1 MKPKIAVSLKFK
13 QHSEGLKHCF
23 LFLLFFCL
31 FASCNSN
38 VVYDENKTIDS
49 KSWKADDK
57 IFYEF
62 DVKNTSSKYKM
73 ALNVRNTTDYPY
85 NNIYFFMKTI
95 LPDGSIT
102 RTDTIECY
110 LAYPDGT
117 WKGKGSF
124 NVKDNRFWIAKNVE
138 FKQKGRYVFK
148 IYQAT
153 SDSSLIGIR
162 DIGLHIEYQD

>member
-1 MKPKIAVSLKFK
+1 MSHITDFLKSVMRF
-13 QHSEGLKHCF
+13 GVLKLYF
-23 LFLLFFCL
+23 VLPLLLFL
-31 FASCNSN
+31 AVSCNSK
-38 VVYDENKTIDS
+38 VVYDENKTVDS
-49 KSWKADDK
+49 KSWKAEDK

-62 DVKNTSSKYKM
+62 DLKNTSSKYKI
-73 ALNVRNTTDYPY
+73 ALNVRNTVDYPY
-85 NNIYFFMKTI
+85 NNIYFFMNTI

-124 NVKDNRFWIAKNVE
+124 DVKDNRFWIAKNVE
-138 FKQKGRYVFK
+138 FKQKGRYVFE

-153 SDSSLIGIR
+153 SDSSLVGIR
-162 DIGLHIEYQD
+162 DVGLHIEYQD

>member
-1 MKPKIAVSLKFK
+1 MKSNANFLKSK
-13 QHSEGLKHCF
+13 PHSGALKLFVINPLLVF
-23 LFLLFFCL
+23 LFT
-31 FASCNSN
+31 SCNSN
-38 VVYDENKTIDS
+38 VVYDENKTVDS
-49 KSWKADDK
+49 ESWKADDK

-62 DVKNTSSKYKM
+62 DVKNTSNKYKM

-124 NVKDNRFWIAKNVE
+124 DVKDNRFWIAKNVE
-138 FKQKGRYVFK
+138 FKQKGRYVFE

-153 SDSSLIGIR
+153 SDSSLVGIR
-162 DIGLHIEYQD
+162 DVGLHIEYQD